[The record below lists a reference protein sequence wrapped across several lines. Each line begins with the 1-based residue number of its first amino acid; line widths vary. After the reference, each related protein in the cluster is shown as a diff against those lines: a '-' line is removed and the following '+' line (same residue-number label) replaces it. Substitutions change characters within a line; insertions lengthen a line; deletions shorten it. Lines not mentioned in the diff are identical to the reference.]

1 MDFWNELIK
10 AVVSYGVFA
19 VLFVFLFFYQL
30 KDSAKRE
37 EAYRQT
43 IESLT
48 KHLQAIEEV
57 REEVE
62 ELKNHHIKGGRRVK
76 EKLKSYSF
84 WSALSGAMVIFV
96 NALGKIFGFS
106 VEDEL
111 ISGLIMAI
119 AGVPIRI
126 SIVTMPSSKNESQD
140 SFSQKQEDQVTEEE
154 KNSSDAEKS
163 DSEK

>member
-1 MDFWNELIK
+1 M
-10 AVVSYGVFA
+10 
-19 VLFVFLFFYQL
+19 
-30 KDSAKRE
+30 
-37 EAYRQT
+37 
-43 IESLT
+43 
-48 KHLQAIEEV
+48 
-57 REEVE
+57 
-62 ELKNHHIKGGRRVK
+62 K

-84 WSALSGAMVIFV
+84 WSALAGAMVIFV

-119 AGVPIRI
+119 AGVLVVFGV
-126 SIVTMPSSKNESQD
+126 VTMPSSKNESQD
-140 SFSQKQEDQVTEEE
+140 GFSQKQEDQVTEEE

>member
-1 MDFWNELIK
+1 M
-10 AVVSYGVFA
+10 
-19 VLFVFLFFYQL
+19 
-30 KDSAKRE
+30 
-37 EAYRQT
+37 
-43 IESLT
+43 
-48 KHLQAIEEV
+48 
-57 REEVE
+57 
-62 ELKNHHIKGGRRVK
+62 K

-111 ISGLIMAI
+111 LSGLIMAI
-119 AGVPIRI
+119 AGVL
-126 SIVTMPSSKNESQD
+126 VVFGVGTMPSSKNESQD

>member
-1 MDFWNELIK
+1 M
-10 AVVSYGVFA
+10 
-19 VLFVFLFFYQL
+19 
-30 KDSAKRE
+30 
-37 EAYRQT
+37 
-43 IESLT
+43 
-48 KHLQAIEEV
+48 
-57 REEVE
+57 
-62 ELKNHHIKGGRRVK
+62 K

-119 AGVPIRI
+119 AGVLVVFGV
-126 SIVTMPSSKNESQD
+126 VTMPSNKNESQD
-140 SFSQKQEDQVTEEE
+140 SFSQQDDQVTEEE

>member
-1 MDFWNELIK
+1 
-10 AVVSYGVFA
+10 
-19 VLFVFLFFYQL
+19 
-30 KDSAKRE
+30 
-37 EAYRQT
+37 
-43 IESLT
+43 
-48 KHLQAIEEV
+48 
-57 REEVE
+57 
-62 ELKNHHIKGGRRVK
+62 
-76 EKLKSYSF
+76 
-84 WSALSGAMVIFV
+84 MVIFV

-119 AGVPIRI
+119 AGVLVVFGV
-126 SIVTMPSSKNESQD
+126 VTMPSSKNESQD

>member
-1 MDFWNELIK
+1 M
-10 AVVSYGVFA
+10 
-19 VLFVFLFFYQL
+19 
-30 KDSAKRE
+30 
-37 EAYRQT
+37 
-43 IESLT
+43 
-48 KHLQAIEEV
+48 
-57 REEVE
+57 
-62 ELKNHHIKGGRRVK
+62 K

-96 NALGKIFGFS
+96 NALGKIFDFS

-119 AGVPIRI
+119 AGVLVVFGV
-126 SIVTMPSSKNESQD
+126 VTMPSSKNESQD

>member
-1 MDFWNELIK
+1 M
-10 AVVSYGVFA
+10 
-19 VLFVFLFFYQL
+19 
-30 KDSAKRE
+30 
-37 EAYRQT
+37 
-43 IESLT
+43 
-48 KHLQAIEEV
+48 
-57 REEVE
+57 
-62 ELKNHHIKGGRRVK
+62 K

-119 AGVPIRI
+119 AGVLVVFGV
-126 SIVTMPSSKNESQD
+126 VTMPSNKEETKNNSSQQESKLA
-140 SFSQKQEDQVTEEE
+140 EEE

>member
-1 MDFWNELIK
+1 M
-10 AVVSYGVFA
+10 
-19 VLFVFLFFYQL
+19 
-30 KDSAKRE
+30 
-37 EAYRQT
+37 
-43 IESLT
+43 
-48 KHLQAIEEV
+48 
-57 REEVE
+57 
-62 ELKNHHIKGGRRVK
+62 K

-119 AGVPIRI
+119 AGVLVVFGV
-126 SIVTMPSSKNESQD
+126 VTMPSNKNESQD
-140 SFSQKQEDQVTEEE
+140 SFSQQQEDQVTEEE

>member
-1 MDFWNELIK
+1 M
-10 AVVSYGVFA
+10 
-19 VLFVFLFFYQL
+19 
-30 KDSAKRE
+30 
-37 EAYRQT
+37 
-43 IESLT
+43 
-48 KHLQAIEEV
+48 
-57 REEVE
+57 
-62 ELKNHHIKGGRRVK
+62 K

-119 AGVPIRI
+119 AGVLVVFGV
-126 SIVTMPSSKNESQD
+126 VTMPSSKNESQD

>member
-1 MDFWNELIK
+1 M
-10 AVVSYGVFA
+10 
-19 VLFVFLFFYQL
+19 
-30 KDSAKRE
+30 
-37 EAYRQT
+37 
-43 IESLT
+43 
-48 KHLQAIEEV
+48 
-57 REEVE
+57 
-62 ELKNHHIKGGRRVK
+62 K

-119 AGVPIRI
+119 AGVLVVFGV
-126 SIVTMPSSKNESQD
+126 VTMPSNKNESQD

>member
-1 MDFWNELIK
+1 M
-10 AVVSYGVFA
+10 
-19 VLFVFLFFYQL
+19 
-30 KDSAKRE
+30 
-37 EAYRQT
+37 
-43 IESLT
+43 
-48 KHLQAIEEV
+48 
-57 REEVE
+57 
-62 ELKNHHIKGGRRVK
+62 K

-84 WSALSGAMVIFV
+84 WSALAGAMVIFV

-119 AGVPIRI
+119 AGVLVVFGV
-126 SIVTMPSSKNESQD
+126 VTMPSSKNESQD

>member
-1 MDFWNELIK
+1 M
-10 AVVSYGVFA
+10 
-19 VLFVFLFFYQL
+19 
-30 KDSAKRE
+30 
-37 EAYRQT
+37 
-43 IESLT
+43 
-48 KHLQAIEEV
+48 
-57 REEVE
+57 
-62 ELKNHHIKGGRRVK
+62 K

-84 WSALSGAMVIFV
+84 WSALSGAIVIFV

-119 AGVPIRI
+119 AGVLVVFGV
-126 SIVTMPSSKNESQD
+126 VTMPSSKNESQD

>member
-1 MDFWNELIK
+1 M
-10 AVVSYGVFA
+10 
-19 VLFVFLFFYQL
+19 
-30 KDSAKRE
+30 
-37 EAYRQT
+37 
-43 IESLT
+43 
-48 KHLQAIEEV
+48 
-57 REEVE
+57 
-62 ELKNHHIKGGRRVK
+62 K

-119 AGVPIRI
+119 AGVLVVFGV
-126 SIVTMPSSKNESQD
+126 VTMPSSKNKSQD
-140 SFSQKQEDQVTEEE
+140 GFSQKQEDQVTEEE

>member
-1 MDFWNELIK
+1 M
-10 AVVSYGVFA
+10 
-19 VLFVFLFFYQL
+19 
-30 KDSAKRE
+30 
-37 EAYRQT
+37 
-43 IESLT
+43 
-48 KHLQAIEEV
+48 
-57 REEVE
+57 
-62 ELKNHHIKGGRRVK
+62 K

-119 AGVPIRI
+119 AGVLVVFGV
-126 SIVTMPSSKNESQD
+126 VTMPNSKNESQD